1 MASRRCANMA
11 RSIHYIILITIFCL
25 SIATA
30 QPLEQNANILVQS
43 GRHPSGEIVA
53 DRQQSTH
60 QKAAR
65 AILTASNVTDTDM
78 PVPYDTLAY
87 NFANTTSC
95 INFYAAWRANK
106 TITDCHAVSLLLENS
121 NAFFHTL
128 RSNASISRVLNTSCT
143 QDTNKC
149 AAIMSD
155 LAADL
160 LKDENCREDY
170 HNGNSVV
177 KGTYRDLI
185 AYEPMYRA
193 TCLRNPSTQQ
203 YCFVDAALNSTSPD
217 DYNVYFMPLGN
228 TLGAGSKPTCSR
240 CLQSTM
246 DVFSGWAKVDGQS
259 LDTTYL
265 PSARVINAHCGAGFA
280 VTNITVGSEAS
291 TGGAGVAIPLP
302 GVGMTFFLF

>member
-1 MASRRCANMA
+1 MA
-11 RSIHYIILITIFCL
+11 RSILYLIVITIFCL

-30 QPLEQNANILVQS
+30 QPLEQNVNIQS
-43 GRHPSGEIVA
+43 GRYPSGEIVA

-170 HNGNSVV
+170 DNGNSVV

-228 TLGAGSKPTCSR
+228 ALGAGSKPTCSR

-265 PSARVINAHCGAGFA
+265 PSARVINARCGAGFA

-302 GVGMTFFLF
+302 GVGMVISLLLALTLV